1 MVISSGGSISALWLD
16 GGGILF
22 VVALRFETRLATDN
36 NNNTRTGP
44 ARYNNK

>member
-16 GGGILF
+16 GGGISF
-22 VVALRFETRLATDN
+22 VVALRIETRLAMDN
-36 NNNTRTGP
+36 NNTSTGP